1 MSKWPKG
8 VFYDCSNTLGIGS
21 YNNYKDTFSTIEDRI
36 EYKEVGNLKTPEFYI
51 TYNKLDY
58 KIKDLI
64 ASFYEKLEFLIGE
77 EAPDGINFNFSTQ
90 VRTSPEYIRRK
101 QVARKL
107 VVQINCA
114 EKEDNYLQS
123 DYVKKLHTIWPRV
136 EDYLN
141 HV

>member
-1 MSKWPKG
+1 M
-8 VFYDCSNTLGIGS
+8 
-21 YNNYKDTFSTIEDRI
+21 
-36 EYKEVGNLKTPEFYI
+36 GNLKTPEFYI

-123 DYVKKLHTIWPRV
+123 DYVKKLHMIWPRV